1 MQHPAPS
8 EIFAAK
14 IWPFSNLIQHHSTS
28 CNMWQ
33 HFATGW
39 SKVCNIAHNNIARC
53 YVEML
58 HRPCWCLVPFSL
70 ILFEIVTFLY
80 DTIDF
85 NLSSLPLLPNVS
97 TVHTLNLLLSSIA
110 ALVFRAL
117 WFNPTLIVNMY
128 RTHFEFN
135 SHLVS
140 CVSFSSRELNL
151 FCDCWYSNSC
161 TSGWILFAMS
171 QLDCLHV
178 I

>member
-1 MQHPAPS
+1 MQHPATS

-117 WFNPTLIVNMY
+117 WFNPTLIVDMY
-128 RTHFEFN
+128 RTHFDIILT
-135 SHLVS
+135 SYLVLA
-140 CVSFSSRELNL
+140 SRRLELNL

>member
-1 MQHPAPS
+1 M
-8 EIFAAK
+8 
-14 IWPFSNLIQHHSTS
+14 
-28 CNMWQ
+28 
-33 HFATGW
+33 
-39 SKVCNIAHNNIARC
+39 CNIAHNNIARC

-97 TVHTLNLLLSSIA
+97 TVRTLNLLLSSIA

-140 CVSFSSRELNL
+140 CVSFSSLRVKLGL
-151 FCDCWYSNSC
+151 RLL
-161 TSGWILFAMS
+161 I
-171 QLDCLHV
+171 
-178 I
+178 